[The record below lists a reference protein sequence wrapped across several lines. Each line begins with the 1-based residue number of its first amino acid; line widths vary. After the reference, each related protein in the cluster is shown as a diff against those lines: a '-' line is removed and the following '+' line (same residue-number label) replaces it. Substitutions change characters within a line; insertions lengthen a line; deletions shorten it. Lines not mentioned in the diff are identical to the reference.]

1 MDENRPLAPQLFQGV
16 FSSNPK
22 ERSLFGKADTAAY
35 ENWVYAERGPLAS
48 PILFG
53 GPAEFLSRNS
63 PTGLLFVWVPV
74 ILYLVSQGIFSSSF
88 LFFLSHFT
96 MGVALWSL
104 LEYSLH
110 RFFFHRTP
118 TRNWGVLLHFIFH
131 GVHHRYPTDAGR
143 LLMPPL
149 VGLLVLAFLR
159 TVLLPFLSLSGLGAL
174 LAGCSSGYCTY
185 DLCHYLLHHHRI
197 PLLAN
202 LQRLH
207 KHHHQLHSVNFG
219 VSPLGRV
226 WDSVFCTN
234 EREAPGRSP

>member
-1 MDENRPLAPQLFQGV
+1 MDENLPLAPQLFQGV
-16 FSSNPK
+16 FSFNQK

-35 ENWVYAERGPLAS
+35 ENWIYEERGPLAS

-53 GPAEFLSRNS
+53 GPVELLSRNS
-63 PTGLLFVWVPV
+63 PLFLVLVWVPV
-74 ILYLVSQGIFSSSF
+74 ILYLVSQGFFSSSL
-88 LFFLSHFT
+88 LFFLSNFAL
-96 MGVALWSL
+96 GVFFWSIM
-104 LEYSLH
+104 EYTLH
-110 RFFFHRTP
+110 RFFFHSTP

-131 GVHHRYPTDAGR
+131 GIHHRYPTDAGR

-149 VGLLVLAFLR
+149 VGLLVLAILR
-159 TVLLPFLSLSGLGAL
+159 TVLLPFLSLSALGAL

-207 KHHHQLHSVNFG
+207 KDHHRFHSFNFG

-226 WDSVFCTN
+226 WDRVFCT
-234 EREAPGRSP
+234 GSGSSPH